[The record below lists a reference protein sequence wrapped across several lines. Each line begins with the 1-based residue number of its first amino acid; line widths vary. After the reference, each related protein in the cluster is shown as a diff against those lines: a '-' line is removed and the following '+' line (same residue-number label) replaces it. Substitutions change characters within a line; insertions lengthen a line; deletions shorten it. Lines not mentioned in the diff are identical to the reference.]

1 MEGERGWVRAN
12 VFQVLLGG
20 ILATQ
25 SIAAVASQKPAVAAT
40 PSRGS
45 SAQATK
51 GQPVVSF
58 KEGRLTV
65 IAQGAALDRILDT
78 ISRQAGVAILGADQG
93 GAELVSVQLQ
103 DIPLEDGLRRLL
115 KDRDTFFFYGVEK
128 DTPAS
133 LSAVWVYPKG
143 QGRGLAPVPAKDWA
157 STKEL
162 EGMLSDPDPKLRMR
176 AYQGLVQ
183 RKRELAL
190 DIVLKALKDGDEWVR
205 ANTLYYAVRSGVE
218 LPAEKL
224 EELALNDASPNVRF
238 LGLEAL
244 SNKNSPNL
252 RSIAEQA
259 ANDPDA
265 NIQVMAQQI
274 VGRLEAADRPAGPKQ
289 RAQQTQPTTEPQ

>member
-1 MEGERGWVRAN
+1 MGSQGRGIRDCI
-12 VFQVLLGG
+12 FQALLGG
-20 ILATQ
+20 VLATH
-25 SIAAVASQKPAVAAT
+25 SMAAAVSQRPAVAAR
-40 PSRGS
+40 PVKGS

-65 IAQGAALDRILDT
+65 MVQGVALERILDA

-93 GAELVSVQLQ
+93 GAEPVSVQLQ

-115 KDRDTFFFYGVEK
+115 KNRDAFFFYGVEK
-128 DTPAS
+128 DAPSS
-133 LSAVWVYPKG
+133 LRAVWVYPKG

-157 STKEL
+157 STREL
-162 EGMLSDPDPKLRMR
+162 EALVSDPDAKLRMR

-183 RKRELAL
+183 RKRERAL
-190 DIVLKALKDGDEWVR
+190 DVVLKALEDGDEMVR
-205 ANTLYYAVRSGVE
+205 ANTLYYALRSGVE

-224 EELALNDASPNVRF
+224 EHLALIDASPNVRF

-244 SNKNSPNL
+244 SSKDSPNL

-265 NIQVMAQQI
+265 NVQVMARQI
-274 VGRLEAADRPAGPKQ
+274 VGRLEAAARPAEPTP
-289 RAQQTQPTTEPQ
+289 RVQQNQPTTEPQ